1 MPKGDARLRAENGQR
16 NQVAGRVKERRRA
29 LKLTQEGL
37 CARLAYVTSG
47 AWVADRQEVVR
58 IEAGGRIVSDV
69 ELVALARAL
78 DCGACWLLLGEGRTE
93 YS

>member
-29 LKLTQEGL
+29 LKMTQEGL
-37 CARLAYVTSG
+37 CARLAYVTGG

-78 DCGACWLLLGEGRTE
+78 DCGACWLLLGEPSTE
-93 YS
+93 